1 MKHFAGNEQETN
13 RANYGLYVWTTEQSL
28 RELYLKP
35 FKLAVKEG
43 GANGAMSA
51 FNRIGP
57 IWAGGNKA
65 LLTDVLRTEWGFE
78 GFVITDAGIA
88 GQGDH
93 FNALQAVEAGNDLML
108 YFLIDTPG
116 DNTFE
121 KQLKDYLKEDRA
133 GTLQALR
140 KSAHNI
146 CYYVLQT
153 NKL

>member
-1 MKHFAGNEQETN
+1 
-13 RANYGLYVWTTEQSL
+13 
-28 RELYLKP
+28 
-35 FKLAVKEG
+35 
-43 GANGAMSA
+43 
-51 FNRIGP
+51 
-57 IWAGGNKA
+57 
-65 LLTDVLRTEWGFE
+65 
-78 GFVITDAGIA
+78 
-88 GQGDH
+88 
-93 FNALQAVEAGNDLML
+93 ML
-108 YFLIDTPG
+108 YILIDTPG

>member
-1 MKHFAGNEQETN
+1 MSQ
-13 RANYGLYVWTTEQSL
+13 L
-28 RELYLKP
+28 RPVNVEK
-35 FKLAVKEG
+35 
-43 GANGAMSA
+43 
-51 FNRIGP
+51 
-57 IWAGGNKA
+57 
-65 LLTDVLRTEWGFE
+65 FE